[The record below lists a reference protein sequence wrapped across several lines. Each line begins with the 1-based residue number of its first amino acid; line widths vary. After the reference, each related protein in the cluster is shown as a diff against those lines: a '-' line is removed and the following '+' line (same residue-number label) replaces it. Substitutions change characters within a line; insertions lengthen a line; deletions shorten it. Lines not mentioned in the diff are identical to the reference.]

1 MAQKEIPCYLFVG
14 MLESGKTKFIQET
27 MEDPQFDSGDK
38 TLLLIC
44 EEGEE
49 EYDSERFAF
58 GGVTVATIEDK
69 AELNREHLQQ
79 LAEKSDCGRVI
90 IEYNGMW
97 LVQELYDALP
107 DTVTVDGK
115 AYRIYTDYRDWLR
128 FYDMQEDDGLSKREK
143 LLLMLEWYIDKPPLS
158 CLEEALEAL
167 IGFATRSEEQPE
179 QRQEHSGRKTTDRVL
194 SWQYDA
200 AYVYAAFLSVYH
212 MDLQQVGQMHWH
224 LFLGLFDALPDE
236 TPIKQRMGYRSVNL
250 AEIKNKNERLRI
262 RKIQDRIRIPQP
274 ELDGYQCGA
283 FFG

>member
-1 MAQKEIPCYLFVG
+1 MNL
-14 MLESGKTKFIQET
+14 
-27 MEDPQFDSGDK
+27 
-38 TLLLIC
+38 
-44 EEGEE
+44 
-49 EYDSERFAF
+49 
-58 GGVTVATIEDK
+58 
-69 AELNREHLQQ
+69 
-79 LAEKSDCGRVI
+79 
-90 IEYNGMW
+90 
-97 LVQELYDALP
+97 LYDALP

-143 LLLMLEWYIDKPPLS
+143 LLLMLEWYMDKPPAA

-167 IGFATRSEEQPE
+167 IEFATRSEEQSQ
-179 QRQEHSGRKTTDRVL
+179 QRQSDSGRKTTDRVL

-212 MDLQQVGQMHWH
+212 MDLQQVEQMHWH

>member
-1 MAQKEIPCYLFVG
+1 MNL
-14 MLESGKTKFIQET
+14 
-27 MEDPQFDSGDK
+27 
-38 TLLLIC
+38 
-44 EEGEE
+44 
-49 EYDSERFAF
+49 
-58 GGVTVATIEDK
+58 
-69 AELNREHLQQ
+69 
-79 LAEKSDCGRVI
+79 
-90 IEYNGMW
+90 
-97 LVQELYDALP
+97 LYDALP

-212 MDLQQVGQMHWH
+212 MDLQQVEQMHWH

-236 TPIKQRMGYRSVNL
+236 APIKQRMGYRSVNL
-250 AEIKNKNERLRI
+250 AEIKDKNERLRI

>member
-1 MAQKEIPCYLFVG
+1 MNL
-14 MLESGKTKFIQET
+14 
-27 MEDPQFDSGDK
+27 
-38 TLLLIC
+38 
-44 EEGEE
+44 
-49 EYDSERFAF
+49 
-58 GGVTVATIEDK
+58 
-69 AELNREHLQQ
+69 
-79 LAEKSDCGRVI
+79 
-90 IEYNGMW
+90 
-97 LVQELYDALP
+97 LYDALP

-212 MDLQQVGQMHWH
+212 MDLQQVEQMHWH
-224 LFLGLFDALPDE
+224 LFLGLFDALSL
-236 TPIKQRMGYRSVNL
+236 IH
-250 AEIKNKNERLRI
+250 I
-262 RKIQDRIRIPQP
+262 
-274 ELDGYQCGA
+274 
-283 FFG
+283 

>member
-1 MAQKEIPCYLFVG
+1 M
-14 MLESGKTKFIQET
+14 
-27 MEDPQFDSGDK
+27 
-38 TLLLIC
+38 
-44 EEGEE
+44 
-49 EYDSERFAF
+49 
-58 GGVTVATIEDK
+58 
-69 AELNREHLQQ
+69 
-79 LAEKSDCGRVI
+79 
-90 IEYNGMW
+90 
-97 LVQELYDALP
+97 
-107 DTVTVDGK
+107 TVDGK

-212 MDLQQVGQMHWH
+212 MDLQQVEQMHWH

-250 AEIKNKNERLRI
+250 AEIKDKKERLRI

>member
-1 MAQKEIPCYLFVG
+1 MQMVDDARVVVYLMTGF
-14 MLESGKTKFIQET
+14 LESGKTSFLKQTI
-27 MEDPQFDSGDK
+27 DK
-38 TLLLIC
+38 QYFKIDGTTVIILC

-167 IGFATRSEEQPE
+167 IGFATRSEEQPQ
-179 QRQEHSGRKTTDRVL
+179 QRQKGQYGEQQTTACLSPVSYKKTTRT
-194 SWQYDA
+194 QNQT
-200 AYVYAAFLSVYH
+200 AFVRQHPS
-212 MDLQQVGQMHWH
+212 
-224 LFLGLFDALPDE
+224 LGLNPEMLTSSNVCVDCIMPE
-236 TPIKQRMGYRSVNL
+236 RS
-250 AEIKNKNERLRI
+250 AI
-262 RKIQDRIRIPQP
+262 
-274 ELDGYQCGA
+274 
-283 FFG
+283 

>member
-1 MAQKEIPCYLFVG
+1 MNL
-14 MLESGKTKFIQET
+14 
-27 MEDPQFDSGDK
+27 
-38 TLLLIC
+38 
-44 EEGEE
+44 
-49 EYDSERFAF
+49 
-58 GGVTVATIEDK
+58 
-69 AELNREHLQQ
+69 
-79 LAEKSDCGRVI
+79 
-90 IEYNGMW
+90 
-97 LVQELYDALP
+97 LYDALP

-212 MDLQQVGQMHWH
+212 MDLQQVEQMHWH

-250 AEIKNKNERLRI
+250 AEIKNKNGCGSGRFRI
-262 RKIQDRIRIPQP
+262 ASAFRSRSWTAINAVRFSDR
-274 ELDGYQCGA
+274 
-283 FFG
+283 

>member
-1 MAQKEIPCYLFVG
+1 MNL
-14 MLESGKTKFIQET
+14 
-27 MEDPQFDSGDK
+27 
-38 TLLLIC
+38 
-44 EEGEE
+44 
-49 EYDSERFAF
+49 
-58 GGVTVATIEDK
+58 
-69 AELNREHLQQ
+69 
-79 LAEKSDCGRVI
+79 
-90 IEYNGMW
+90 
-97 LVQELYDALP
+97 LYDALP

-143 LLLMLEWYIDKPPLS
+143 LLMLEWYIDKPPLS

-212 MDLQQVGQMHWH
+212 MDLQQVEQMHWH

-250 AEIKNKNERLRI
+250 AEIKDKNERLRI

>member
-1 MAQKEIPCYLFVG
+1 MNL
-14 MLESGKTKFIQET
+14 
-27 MEDPQFDSGDK
+27 
-38 TLLLIC
+38 
-44 EEGEE
+44 
-49 EYDSERFAF
+49 
-58 GGVTVATIEDK
+58 
-69 AELNREHLQQ
+69 
-79 LAEKSDCGRVI
+79 
-90 IEYNGMW
+90 
-97 LVQELYDALP
+97 LYDALP

-128 FYDMQEDDGLSKREK
+128 FYDMQEDDALSKREK

-167 IGFATRSEEQPE
+167 IAFATRSEEQPE

-212 MDLQQVGQMHWH
+212 MDLQQVEQMHWH

-250 AEIKNKNERLRI
+250 AEIKDKN
-262 RKIQDRIRIPQP
+262 
-274 ELDGYQCGA
+274 
-283 FFG
+283 